1 MADLGL
7 IPGFTLGW
15 ALLKTFYGSR
25 LDCGLPFPPPL
36 FSVLGM
42 QLPIELKSAQVVPPS
57 LGSASAPMP
66 IPRIPLGYDSCPSV
80 RVHAA
85 DIGSVSLQ
93 LGVNVKHNVNI
104 KNFSNLTAFLKRQ
117 SDGFKSK
124 KSNVLTSENITQF
137 LNEAPDDR
145 YLATKIALIL
155 GVNGACRSTELY
167 NLTKNDVTYHDD
179 VILVKLRDTKTKI
192 DRMFVIKNEYI
203 SIMEKYRAL
212 RPASAT
218 SDKFFLQFRNG
229 KCFNQVIGR
238 HKIST
243 FPKKV
248 AIFLNLANTEMYTGH
263 CFRRTSATLLAD
275 AGANLLTMKRHGG
288 WKSEKVVEGYIAESV
303 TNKSHIN
310 DAINKRI
317 NYSTNVD
324 QPSTSRQESNPQASC
339 SLSSEQPAAAWNK
352 PQTSTFSPT
361 SVSSQPAN
369 SPSITNTQH
378 EIQQTNINLPGQRI
392 PCKQCGYILTR
403 EVTAGHSSTIVKE
416 NKYAHDDPLGHLT
429 AYSADA

>member
-1 MADLGL
+1 MSSSSSDVECTPPELQEAANVAINNLFPAKSKEKYL
-7 IPGFTLGW
+7 KAYENFMKWRNEKKVNTFSENIFLAYFSELAKSKMPSSLWAIYSMVKFT
-15 ALLKTFYGSR
+15 
-25 LDCGLPFPPPL
+25 
-36 FSVLGM
+36 
-42 QLPIELKSAQVVPPS
+42 
-57 LGSASAPMP
+57 
-66 IPRIPLGYDSCPSV
+66 
-80 RVHAA
+80 
-85 DIGSVSLQ
+85 
-93 LGVNVKHNVNI
+93 VNVKHNVNI

-243 FPKKV
+243 FPKEV

-324 QPSTSRQESNPQASC
+324 QPSTSRQESNPQASY

-378 EIQQTNINLPGQRI
+378 EIQQTNINLPGQSI
-392 PCKQCGYILTR
+392 TLTFQNC
-403 EVTAGHSSTIVKE
+403 TNNNMTFNFK
-416 NKYAHDDPLGHLT
+416 
-429 AYSADA
+429 